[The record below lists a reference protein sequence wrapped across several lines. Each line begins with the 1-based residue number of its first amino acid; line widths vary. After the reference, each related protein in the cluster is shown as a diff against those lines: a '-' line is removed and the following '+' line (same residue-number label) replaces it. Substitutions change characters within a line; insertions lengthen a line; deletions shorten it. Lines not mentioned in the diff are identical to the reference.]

1 MPVLMAQT
9 DTVVGQQVS
18 IPRGY
23 AVRPCTPG
31 DAAALARLYFAA
43 YPPGVAC
50 ATLDEARA
58 DIAASFSGEYGE
70 LWLAASP
77 VVHRD
82 DALVAAV
89 LTVRR
94 ANWEDAPACPYLIE
108 AFTAPDQ
115 RRRGLARAAVVTAV
129 AALCAA
135 GERQVALTV
144 AAENDPAL
152 ALYRAVGFADAEGA

>member
-1 MPVLMAQT
+1 MPVLMAQPG
-9 DTVVGQQVS
+9 TVAGRQVS
-18 IPRGY
+18 IPHGY

-31 DAAALARLYFAA
+31 DAATLARLYFAA

-50 ATLDEARA
+50 ATLEEARA
-58 DIAASFSGEYGE
+58 DIAATFSGEYGE

-82 DALVAAV
+82 DDLAAAV

-94 ANWEDAPACPYLIE
+94 AIWEDAPACAYIIE

-115 RRRGLARAAVVTAV
+115 RRRGLARAAVT
-129 AALCAA
+129 AALAALSAA

-144 AAENDPAL
+144 AAENGPAR
-152 ALYRAVGFADAEGA
+152 ALYHALGFAEVEGA

>member
-9 DTVVGQQVS
+9 GIVAGQQAS
-18 IPRGY
+18 IPHGY
-23 AVRPCTPG
+23 AVRPCTPE
-31 DAAALARLYFAA
+31 DASALARLYFAA

-58 DIAASFSGEYGE
+58 DIAATFSGEYGE

-77 VVHRD
+77 LVFCD

-94 ANWEDAPACPYLIE
+94 ASWEDAPACPYLIE

-129 AALCAA
+129 AELFAA

-144 AAENDPAL
+144 AAENGPAL